1 MVISDV
7 DLRAIGMTA
16 ALNGGASLRCMSKTL
31 RFTLVISSLGPGG
44 AERVMAI
51 MANYWAEHAR
61 EVTLITLA
69 SRTHDFY
76 PLHHGV
82 HRIALGV
89 TGISSHVVSAVWN
102 NLRRLQRLRQEI
114 RASQPDVVLSFIDQA
129 NVLTLAGSLGLGIPV
144 VVSERIDP
152 RYHDIGFIWAWLR
165 RLLYSQADALVV
177 QTDGVRGWAERIVK
191 SQAVHVI
198 PNAAPGSVVR
208 HNDGL
213 DLKPTG
219 RTIVAMG
226 RFALQK
232 GFDILLKAFARC
244 ARKHSDW
251 FLVILG
257 DGEERGRLE
266 ALAVELGVKDRVNM
280 PGQVKDPF
288 GILCGADLF
297 ILSSRYEGFP
307 NALMEA
313 MACGLAVISTDC
325 PSGPREIIRDGID
338 GVLVQPGDVDSL
350 VAAMDR
356 LMADQ
361 AARQRL
367 GKRAIEVA
375 ERFSTEKVMKM
386 WDELFFSLS
395 IGPILAESDSFMQ
408 QAEDRQTERRL

>member
-7 DLRAIGMTA
+7 DLRAIGMNA
-16 ALNGGASLRCMSKTL
+16 ALGGGASLRRVSKTL
-31 RFTLVISSLGPGG
+31 RITLVISSLGPGG

-51 MANYWAEHAR
+51 MANYWAEHGR

-82 HRIALGV
+82 HRIALGL
-89 TGISSHVVSAVWN
+89 TGTSSHIASAAWH

-129 NVLTLAGSLGLGIPV
+129 NVLTLAGSLGLRIPV

-152 RYHDIGFIWAWLR
+152 RYHDIGSIWAWLR
-165 RLLYSQADALVV
+165 RLLYPQADALVV

-191 SQAVHVI
+191 SHAVHVI
-198 PNAAPGSVVR
+198 PNAAPGLVVR
-208 HNDGL
+208 HHDGL

-226 RFALQK
+226 RFAPQK

-251 FLVILG
+251 SLVILG
-257 DGEERGRLE
+257 EGEERGRLE
-266 ALAVELGVKDRVNM
+266 ALVSKLGLKDRVNM

-288 GILCGADLF
+288 EILCGADLF
-297 ILSSRYEGFP
+297 VLSSRYEGFP

-313 MACGLAVISTDC
+313 MAYGRAVISTDC
-325 PSGPREIIRDGID
+325 PSGPREIIRDGVD
-338 GVLVQPGDVDSL
+338 GMLVMPDNVDAL
-350 VAAMDR
+350 AAAMDR

-361 AARQRL
+361 VARQGL
-367 GKRAIEVA
+367 GKRAMEVA
-375 ERFSTEKVMKM
+375 ERFSTEKVMKI
-386 WDELFFSLS
+386 WDELFVS
-395 IGPILAESDSFMQ
+395 ISRGPILADSFMQ

>member
-1 MVISDV
+1 MRV
-7 DLRAIGMTA
+7 
-16 ALNGGASLRCMSKTL
+16 TL
-31 RFTLVISSLGPGG
+31 IISSLGAGG
-44 AERVMAI
+44 AERMMSS

-69 SRTHDFY
+69 SRTDDFY
-76 PLHHGV
+76 SLHHGV
-82 HRIALGV
+82 HRIALGL
-89 TGISSHVVSAVWN
+89 TGTSSHVASAAWN
-102 NLRRLQRLRQEI
+102 NIRRLRRLRQEI
-114 RASQPDVVLSFIDQA
+114 KASQPDVVLSFVDQA
-129 NVLTLAGSLGLGIPV
+129 NVLTLVGSLGLRIPV

-152 RYHDIGFIWAWLR
+152 RYHDIGSIWAWLR
-165 RLLYSQADALVV
+165 RLLYPQADALVV
-177 QTDGVRGWAERIVK
+177 QTNGLRGWAERIVK
-191 SQAVHVI
+191 SHAVHVI
-198 PNAAPGSVVR
+198 PNAVPGSVVR
-208 HNDGL
+208 HHNGL

-251 FLVILG
+251 SLVILG

-266 ALAVELGVKDRVNM
+266 ALVVELGIKDRVNM
-280 PGQVKDPF
+280 PGSVKDPF
-288 GILCGADLF
+288 GILCGAGLF
-297 ILSSRYEGFP
+297 ILSYRYEGFP

-313 MACGLAVISTDC
+313 MALGRAVISTDC

-338 GVLVQPGDVDSL
+338 GVLVRPGEVDSL

-361 AARQRL
+361 VARQRL
-367 GKRAIEVA
+367 GKRAIEVV

-386 WDELFFSLS
+386 WDELFLSVSTGRIIADSLT
-395 IGPILAESDSFMQ
+395 Q
-408 QAEDRQTERRL
+408 QAEDRQTEMRL